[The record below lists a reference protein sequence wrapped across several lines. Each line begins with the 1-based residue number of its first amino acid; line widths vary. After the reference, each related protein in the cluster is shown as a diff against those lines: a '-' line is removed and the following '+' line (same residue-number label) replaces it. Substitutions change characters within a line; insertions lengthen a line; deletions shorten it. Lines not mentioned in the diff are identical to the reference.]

1 MLSAA
6 LVALWGLLAVGSLPA
21 QEAQDEM
28 QSMFV
33 VAHKGF
39 DELISDLEFIGEVA
53 DNQDL
58 AGGLEG
64 LLTIFTGGQG
74 LEGLD
79 KSKPWGL
86 AVSSDGIEFQIL
98 AFMPISDLEKFTG
111 MLGAVGASAQEEGE
125 GVWKLDVVGQS
136 LYLKQAGDWTY
147 ASISPDFLANLPEDP
162 AKLLKGIELAHDMVL
177 QVNPQNIP
185 EVFRQI
191 AAAPIKQQILQALEN
206 APETESENQIISLG
220 PEVIERQID
229 AMTIA
234 MNDVSVFN
242 LGASIDR
249 SGRQM
254 LIDVDV
260 QAVPDTDLAKALSA
274 SGAAPTRFAGFYLP
288 EAALATNMNLSLTQA
303 DTQQWVDLV
312 ADIRSQLMEQLDG
325 LGALPEGEAKDTVK
339 DVVNQ
344 LLGVFESTFSSN
356 SIDAGLALVGEGP
369 YTLIAG
375 ASTPKAEELQKF
387 CERLAELLE
396 NQLGFYGFQI
406 DAAKHNDI
414 RFHTVSIPLPGG
426 DIADQLIE
434 LFGFDLELTFGVGAD
449 RIFVAMGADGV
460 EHLKKAIDGSEN
472 PGTDLPPLRLHAKL
486 EPLMKILAK
495 SPNLDPAIASAVSGI
510 EAGKDQVTVVSTRTE
525 KGMQTK
531 VQGQEGLV
539 KVMGTLMMT
548 MGPGLIPQF

>member
-6 LVALWGLLAVGSLPA
+6 LVACLGLMAAGPLAA
-21 QEAQDEM
+21 QETDEM
-28 QSMFV
+28 QPMFV

-39 DELISDLEFIGEVA
+39 AELMSDLEFIGEVS

-64 LLTIFTGGQG
+64 LLTIFTGGQE
-74 LEGLD
+74 LDWLD

-98 AFMPISDLEKFTG
+98 AFMPISDIEKFTG
-111 MLGAVGASAQEEGE
+111 MLGAIGASAQKEGDDM
-125 GVWKLDVVGQS
+125 WKLDLLGQS
-136 LYLKQAGDWTY
+136 LYFRQAGAWTY
-147 ASISPDFLANLPEDP
+147 ASISPDFLNNLPEDP
-162 AKLLKGIELAHDMVL
+162 SKLHKGVELAHDMVL

-191 AAAPIKQQILQALEN
+191 AAAPIKQQVLQALEN
-206 APETESENQIISLG
+206 APESENQILNIG

-229 AMTIA
+229 AMVIT

-249 SGRQM
+249 PGRQM

-260 QAVPDTDLAKALSA
+260 QAVPETELAKAYSA
-274 SGAAPTRFAGFYLP
+274 SGAAPTRFAGFYQP
-288 EAALATNMNLSLTQA
+288 EAAAAANLNMSLTQA

-312 ADIRSQLMEQLDG
+312 ADIRAQLMEQLEG
-325 LGALPEGEAKDTVK
+325 LGALPDGDAKDTVK
-339 DVVNQ
+339 EVVGQ
-344 LLGVFESTFSSN
+344 LLGVLESTASSQ
-356 SIDAGLALVGEGP
+356 SVDAGFALVGEGP
-369 YTLIAG
+369 FTLIAG
-375 ASTPKAEELQKF
+375 ASTPKAEDLQKF
-387 CERLAELLE
+387 CEGFAELLE

-406 DAAKHNDI
+406 DAAKHKDI
-414 RFHTVSIPLPGG
+414 RFHSVSVPLPGG

-449 RIFVAMGADGV
+449 RVFLAMGADGV
-460 EHLKKAIDGSEN
+460 ENLKKAIDASEN
-472 PGTDLPPLRLHAKL
+472 PGSDLPPVRVQAKL
-486 EPLMKILAK
+486 EPLMKILSK
-495 SPNLDPAIASAVSGI
+495 TPNLDPAIASAISGI

-531 VQGQEGLV
+531 IQGQEGLV
-539 KVMGTLMMT
+539 KIVGTLMMT